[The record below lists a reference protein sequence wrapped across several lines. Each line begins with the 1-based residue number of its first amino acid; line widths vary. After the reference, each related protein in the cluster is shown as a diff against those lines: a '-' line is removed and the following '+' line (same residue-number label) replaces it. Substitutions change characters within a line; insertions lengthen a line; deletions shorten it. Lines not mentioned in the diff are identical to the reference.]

1 MYKKVDKLIRKKA
14 NYPVRKVGKSKK
26 MSWHFTN
33 EEMSKTI
40 HKKVL
45 TSPIRKTTIRYHLKP
60 TILVKIKV

>member
-1 MYKKVDKLIRKKA
+1 MYKNVDKLIRKKA

-45 TSPIRKTTIRYHLKP
+45 TSPSEKLQ
-60 TILVKIKV
+60 